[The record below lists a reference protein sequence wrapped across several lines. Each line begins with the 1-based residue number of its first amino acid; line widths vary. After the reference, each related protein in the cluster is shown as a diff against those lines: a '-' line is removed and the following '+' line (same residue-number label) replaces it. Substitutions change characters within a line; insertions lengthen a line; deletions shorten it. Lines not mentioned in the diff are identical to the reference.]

1 MNWQDW
7 ITGKYL
13 DFRGNQ
19 MGRGG
24 SVSAFARWVGVKQQ
38 VMNSWINE
46 GAIPDAAKSINALVD
61 RFGGEV
67 YDILNLTPP
76 IDVESTDI
84 QALQQLAEI
93 LKDIP
98 RDRHGDLVFAVRA
111 WATEQGYTI
120 VDLDKK

>member
-1 MNWQDW
+1 
-7 ITGKYL
+7 
-13 DFRGNQ
+13 